1 MSDDTILFK
10 RRHAR
15 LAIAAP
21 LVIAVLAQ
29 VALVATVW
37 YVAVRSDRDLAER
50 QRTVAADYVAD
61 ILEVERQATLDYAI
75 WTDLAD
81 AYAAGDRD
89 FLDGRLLSNLTT
101 YASIVTA
108 AIFDPSGR
116 PNWVAAGGEL
126 SDAAWLVD
134 HCPRCEAAVGE
145 VRRKLA
151 GPDPLMDSFE
161 LTTAFD
167 QREPVPPS
175 FPLAAEFT
183 VLEGAPVVV
192 VAAAIAREKAT
203 ERKGPYPTLVTVVP
217 IGEAYMKSLRK
228 DTGIA
233 TARLVPPGTAGAGG
247 VPLVATADGT
257 TIAEVVWDRETPAS
271 DLLVALA
278 PAAGLFMLL
287 FTGLVVALVRWLRR
301 MAVDQAAGEALG
313 THHAT
318 HDPLT
323 GLGNRA
329 FLAVELDDALTGLVE
344 SGGTAGLLL
353 LDLDG
358 FKGVNDTHGHAAGD
372 ELIRQFADRL
382 VHALGE
388 EARIARLGG
397 DEFAILIPRLGDP
410 EEAEATAGRILA
422 LARRP
427 FDLDGIEGRVGCS
440 IGIAFAPHDATDRT
454 DWLRK
459 ADIALYRAKSDGRNR
474 FRVFAPEFDHRVRE
488 KRSIEDRLRAALADT
503 SRFEVAWQPVY
514 AVTDTTTPVGMEAR
528 LNWRDDAGRP
538 VATRAMAR
546 AAEEVGLTAE
556 LGAVLLRKVC
566 VEAGRWP
573 DRLVTV
579 NAPPSEVSDPSF
591 ADRVLMLIDAGDL
604 PTGRLEIELSD
615 GLQLAHSREALRQL
629 ARLRGAGVR
638 LSLDGFGA
646 GYANLSRLRALPL
659 DQIKIAPTLVRGIA
673 GSAEARHI
681 VGSVVALARS
691 LGFAVAVEGVDRP
704 ADLVVLRALGIA
716 RVQGAACGTGTP
728 VAPDHADQVPASA
741 A

>member
-21 LVIAVLAQ
+21 LAIAVLAQ

-37 YVAVRSDRDLAER
+37 YVAVSSDRDLAER
-50 QRTVAADYVAD
+50 QRAIVADYVAD
-61 ILEVERQATLDYAI
+61 ILEVERQATLDFAI

-81 AYAAGDRD
+81 AYAAGDRG
-89 FLDGRLLSNLTT
+89 FLDGRLLSNLAT
-101 YASIVTA
+101 YSSIVTA
-108 AIFDPSGR
+108 AIFDASGR
-116 PNWVAAGGEL
+116 PAWVAAGDAV
-126 SDAAWLVD
+126 SDAAWLAD

-167 QREPVPPS
+167 RREPVPPS

-183 VLEGAPVVV
+183 VLEGEPVVV
-192 VAAAIAREKAT
+192 VAAPIAREKAAD
-203 ERKGPYPTLVTVVP
+203 RRGPYPTLVTVVP
-217 IGEAYMKSLRK
+217 IGEAYVKSLRK

-233 TARLVPPGTAGAGG
+233 TARLAPPGTGAGG
-247 VPLVATADGT
+247 VPIVAGADGAP
-257 TIAEVVWDRETPAS
+257 IADVVWDRETPAS
-271 DLLVALA
+271 DLLFRLA
-278 PAAGLFMLL
+278 PAAGVFMLL
-287 FTGLVVALVRWLRR
+287 FTGLVTALVRWLKR

-329 FLAVELDDALTGLVE
+329 FLAVELDDALSGLAETGD
-344 SGGTAGLLL
+344 TAGLLL
-353 LDLDG
+353 IDLDG

-397 DEFAILIPRLGDP
+397 DEFAILLPRLAADDA
-410 EEAEATAGRILA
+410 AETTAQRILA

-440 IGIAFAPHDATDRT
+440 IGIALAPRDAADRT

-514 AVTDTTTPVGMEAR
+514 AVADGTTPVGMEAR

-538 VATRAMAR
+538 VSTRAMAR

-556 LGAVLLRKVC
+556 LGTVLLRKVC
-566 VEAGRWP
+566 ADAARWP
-573 DRLVTV
+573 DRVVTV
-579 NAPPSEVSDPSF
+579 NVPPSEVSDPSF
-591 ADRVLMLIDAGDL
+591 ADRVLMVIDGGELSA
-604 PTGRLEIELSD
+604 GRLEIELSD

-629 ARLRGAGVR
+629 ARLRAAGVR

-659 DQIKIAPTLVRGIA
+659 DQIKIAPTLVRGIS

-704 ADLVVLRALGIA
+704 ADLLVLRSLGVA
-716 RVQGAACGTGTP
+716 RVQGAACGSGTP
-728 VAPDHADQVPASA
+728 EVPVVLDQAPASA